1 MMLARVMELVSQAER
16 EGVTLAAMMSKEMS
30 SGEMELVQRDLIAR
44 LNDNYSKIESFMA
57 EVTVPSM
64 DRILAE
70 RDGILPDLDN
80 NMVSALS
87 DEEG

>member
-44 LNDNYSKIESFMA
+44 LNDNYSKIERFMA

-64 DRILAE
+64 DQILAD

-80 NMVSALS
+80 NVVSALS